1 MFERFVGCRLSY
13 VELYDGCRVSHVV
26 GPRDSVVRIGVR
38 TAVRL
43 NLLNL
48 LTYKHGSNIPVD
60 KYKGRDD
67 GARGTRAPRQQCV
80 LRVPNKKYVGEDR
93 IRRRTTP

>member
-26 GPRDSVVRIGVR
+26 GPRDSVLRIAG
-38 TAVRL
+38 RL
-43 NLLNL
+43 TYLLNL

-60 KYKGRDD
+60 RYSLPIFSYYYLV
-67 GARGTRAPRQQCV
+67 AE
-80 LRVPNKKYVGEDR
+80 N
-93 IRRRTTP
+93 